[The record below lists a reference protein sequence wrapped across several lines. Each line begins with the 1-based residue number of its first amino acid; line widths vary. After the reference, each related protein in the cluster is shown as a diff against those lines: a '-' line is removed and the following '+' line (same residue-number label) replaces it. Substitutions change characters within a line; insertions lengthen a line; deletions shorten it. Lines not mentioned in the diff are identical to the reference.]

1 MRLRRSA
8 SLYWRFLPSYL
19 LVVLVAAVTTFVAG
33 EVVGTYFI
41 DRHVD
46 EMVRSLHSHTG
57 EPIDAMAADL
67 ESSYRQALT
76 QSLLWAVA
84 AAALAAGLVGLYVTR
99 RIVRPLRALT
109 RASHRIA
116 GGSYGQRLDT
126 GAPGEI
132 GELAGAFNIM
142 AETLEQSEELR
153 VQLLADVAH
162 EFRTPLSNLRGYLEG
177 LEDGVFDPRESQ
189 APLQRQVGR
198 LERLVNDLSLLSRV
212 ETGNLDLHAR
222 PVNANGLLS
231 EAAAEFSPRFAGKGV
246 SLTVQPLDR
255 ALLVEADAERTLQVL
270 SNLLAN
276 ALRFTPAGGQVELV
290 ALAERAGVRFE
301 VRDTGPGVPAG
312 QEALLFR
319 RFYRADPARG
329 REGGSG
335 SGIGLTLAKQLV
347 ERQGGEIGVVSES
360 GKGSTFW
367 FTLPLSPGGSARTG

>member
-1 MRLRRSA
+1 MRRSA

-57 EPIDAMAADL
+57 EPIDAMVVDL

-84 AAALAAGLVGLYVTR
+84 AASLAAGLVGLYVTR
-99 RIVRPLRALT
+99 RIVWPLRALT

-116 GGSYGQRLDT
+116 GGSYEQRLDP

-132 GELAGAFNIM
+132 GELAEAFNIM
-142 AETLEQSEELR
+142 AGTLEQSEELR

-177 LEDGVFDPRESQ
+177 LEDGVFDPGELQ
-189 APLQRQVGR
+189 APLQRQVER

-212 ETGNLDLHAR
+212 ETGNLDLHSQ
-222 PVNANGLLS
+222 PVDANGLLS

-246 SLTVQPLDR
+246 SLAVRPLDR
-255 ALLVEADAERTLQVL
+255 ALLVQADAERTLQVL
-270 SNLLAN
+270 ANMLAN

-290 ALAERAGVRFE
+290 ALAKRAEVRFE
-301 VRDTGPGVPAG
+301 VRDTGPGVPVG
-312 QEALLFR
+312 QQALLFR

-329 REGGSG
+329 REDGSG

-367 FTLPLSPGGSARTG
+367 FTLPLSPAGPASTA

>member
-1 MRLRRSA
+1 M
-8 SLYWRFLPSYL
+8 
-19 LVVLVAAVTTFVAG
+19 
-33 EVVGTYFI
+33 
-41 DRHVD
+41 
-46 EMVRSLHSHTG
+46 
-57 EPIDAMAADL
+57 
-67 ESSYRQALT
+67 
-76 QSLLWAVA
+76 
-84 AAALAAGLVGLYVTR
+84 
-99 RIVRPLRALT
+99 
-109 RASHRIA
+109 
-116 GGSYGQRLDT
+116 
-126 GAPGEI
+126 
-132 GELAGAFNIM
+132 
-142 AETLEQSEELR
+142 
-153 VQLLADVAH
+153 
-162 EFRTPLSNLRGYLEG
+162 
-177 LEDGVFDPRESQ
+177 
-189 APLQRQVGR
+189 
-198 LERLVNDLSLLSRV
+198 NDLSLLSRV